1 MLNEREINSR
11 DSEPGTLFRATT
23 LASTLMEQY
32 MRSTC
37 PSFVS
42 LALKDV
48 VKQIIES
55 KESCEV
61 KKILDSLTHISRNR
75 PKRLKEQHSYDFT
88 VFLTSLDRL

>member
-32 MRSTC
+32 MRATC
-37 PSFVS
+37 SSFVS

-48 VKQIIES
+48 VKQIVES
-55 KESCEV
+55 KQSCEV
-61 KKILDSLTHISRNR
+61 
-75 PKRLKEQHSYDFT
+75 QC
-88 VFLTSLDRL
+88 